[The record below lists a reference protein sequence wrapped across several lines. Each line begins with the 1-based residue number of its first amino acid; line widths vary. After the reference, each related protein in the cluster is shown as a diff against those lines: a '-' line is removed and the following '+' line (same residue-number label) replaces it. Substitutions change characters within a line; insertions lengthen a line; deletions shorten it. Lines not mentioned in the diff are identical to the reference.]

1 MHRFALKIL
10 TLCAQSNF
18 TFFSSTI
25 VCKDLPVHCLSSLQI
40 RSAVRTLLGVDQQGI
55 GTFARPYKQ
64 AYGKDTLRKLSP
76 HMVEERKANENLR
89 EKKKSQ
95 NWIFVFAKKCL
106 PRPTQKEGIKGIKMK
121 RKGSSFSSCNSIL

>member
-76 HMVEERKANENLR
+76 DFVDERKNER
-89 EKKKSQ
+89 KFEGEKKAK
-95 NWIFVFAKKCL
+95 NWILLFAKKCL

-121 RKGSSFSSCNSIL
+121 RKGSSFFSSNGIL

>member
-1 MHRFALKIL
+1 MHRFALKNL
-10 TLCAQSNF
+10 TLCADSNF

-76 HMVEERKANENLR
+76 HLRKKEKTSENLR
-89 EKKKSQ
+89 EKKLDFAFRFCKNMFASTNTKRRDQRYQ
-95 NWIFVFAKKCL
+95 NETERLVFFL
-106 PRPTQKEGIKGIKMK
+106 FQ
-121 RKGSSFSSCNSIL
+121 